1 MLAVTLA
8 GASAVLV
15 VATLNVSG
23 TTSTPPNP
31 IKARLFRREG
41 RTKEKPTAQEKT
53 YLRAH
58 VQEDKKEER
67 VFENKIPGHLPIKV
81 KLRAEKEKAA
91 KDLANDRRHRDLEL
105 EV

>member
-8 GASAVLV
+8 AASAVLV

-23 TTSTPPNP
+23 TTSTPSTP
-31 IKARLFRREG
+31 IKARLLRRQG
-41 RTKEKPTAQEKT
+41 KTKEKPTAQEKA

-58 VQEDKKEER
+58 AQEDKKEER

-91 KDLANDRRHRDLEL
+91 KDLANNRWHRDLEL
-105 EV
+105 R